1 MKCPNCRSLIS
12 SKDLE
17 NKTESEIYR
26 CPKCESLS
34 APRFGLIGTLILG
47 IVVAPIIEI
56 PIQAFFELTFYNIA
70 KSGEDWPR
78 TLSIVCTFAVVV
90 IAYIFLR
97 KLVPFKRTSEVE
109 SAELNK
115 RN

>member
-17 NKTESEIYR
+17 NGTESEIYR

-34 APRFGLIGTLILG
+34 ARRFGLIGTLILG

-56 PIQAFFELTFYNIA
+56 PIQAFFELTFFNIA
-70 KSGEDWPR
+70 RSGEDWPR
-78 TLSIVCTFAVVV
+78 TLSIICTFAVVV
-90 IAYIFLR
+90 VAYLFLR
-97 KLVPFKRTSEVE
+97 RLVPFETTSGAK